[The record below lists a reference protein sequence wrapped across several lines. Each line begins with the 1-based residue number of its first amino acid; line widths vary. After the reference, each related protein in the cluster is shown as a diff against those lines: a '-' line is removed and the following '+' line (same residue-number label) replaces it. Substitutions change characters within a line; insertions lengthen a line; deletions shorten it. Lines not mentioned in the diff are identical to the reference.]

1 MNLEQ
6 FNRPDIQER
15 IKTVILANM
24 FNNPFKQYNSLNRL
38 EKLNFKKSLNAY
50 IKENLRGEDW
60 EDVLVK
66 EYNMLVC
73 AFLDDTTA
81 FDPSKYVCEKNF
93 ESEFILSP
101 EQKAFHGDIRSHA
114 DLCAEPSVLKNSN
127 LKPPFKNLM
136 IY

>member
-6 FNRPDIQER
+6 FNRPDVQER

-66 EYNMLVC
+66 EYNALVC

-81 FDPSKYVCEKNF
+81 FDPSKYVCETNF

-101 EQKAFHGDIRSHA
+101 EQKAFHGDVKSHL
-114 DLCAEPSVLKNSN
+114 DLCENPSVLKQLQSQT
-127 LKPPFKNLM
+127 P
-136 IY
+136 I

>member
-6 FNRPDIQER
+6 FNRPDVQER

-73 AFLDDTTA
+73 AFLDDTSA
-81 FDPSKYVCEKNF
+81 FDPSKYVCDTNF

-101 EQKAFHGDIRSHA
+101 EQKAFHGDVKSHL
-114 DLCAEPSVLKNSN
+114 DLCENPSVLKQLRSQT
-127 LKPPFKNLM
+127 P
-136 IY
+136 I

>member
-6 FNRPDIQER
+6 FNRPDVQER

-81 FDPSKYVCEKNF
+81 FDPSKYVCETNF

-101 EQKAFHGDIRSHA
+101 EQKAFHGDVKSHL
-114 DLCAEPSVLKNSN
+114 DLCENPSVLKQLQSQT
-127 LKPPFKNLM
+127 P
-136 IY
+136 I

>member
-6 FNRPDIQER
+6 FNRPDVQER
-15 IKTVILANM
+15 IKTVILANT

-81 FDPSKYVCEKNF
+81 FDPSKYVCETNF

-101 EQKAFHGDIRSHA
+101 EQKAFHGDVKSHL
-114 DLCAEPSVLKNSN
+114 DLCENPSVLKQLQSQT
-127 LKPPFKNLM
+127 P
-136 IY
+136 I

>member
-15 IKTVILANM
+15 IKTVILANT

-50 IKENLRGEDW
+50 IKENLHSEDW

-81 FDPSKYVCEKNF
+81 FDPSKYVCDTNF

-101 EQKAFHGDIRSHA
+101 EQKAFHGDVKSHL
-114 DLCAEPSVLKNSN
+114 DLCENPSVLKQLQSQT
-127 LKPPFKNLM
+127 P
-136 IY
+136 I

>member
-6 FNRPDIQER
+6 FNRPDVQER
-15 IKTVILANM
+15 IKTVILAHM

-60 EDVLVK
+60 EDVLIK

-73 AFLDDTTA
+73 AFLDDTSA
-81 FDPSKYVCEKNF
+81 FDPSKYVCETNF

-101 EQKAFHGDIRSHA
+101 EQKAFHGNVTSVL
-114 DLCAEPSVLKNSN
+114 DLCENPSVLKQLQSQTP
-127 LKPPFKNLM
+127 L
-136 IY
+136 